1 MVALQGTNIFH
12 VMSHEGSFTSALMD
26 SLWIC
31 LQVPKD
37 MLLLPD
43 GSRMQLRLLP
53 MSTSLAQSLALA
65 SGKTANVARCSV

>member
-1 MVALQGTNIFH
+1 
-12 VMSHEGSFTSALMD
+12 MSLGKLHFCFDAVD
-26 SLWIC
+26 SVWIC

-53 MSTSLAQSLALA
+53 MSTSSAQSLALA
-65 SGKTANVARCSV
+65 SGVTANVARSSV